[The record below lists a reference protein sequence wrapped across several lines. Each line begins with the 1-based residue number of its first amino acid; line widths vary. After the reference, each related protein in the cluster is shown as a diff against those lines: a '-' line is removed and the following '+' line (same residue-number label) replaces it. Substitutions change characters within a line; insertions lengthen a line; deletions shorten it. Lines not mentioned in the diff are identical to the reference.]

1 MSYEKRHL
9 KKNSSNN
16 IEIVIQFHE
25 KKKVLTPAVNNLQ
38 LVIISTMFILCNM
51 YKMINLQR
59 TKSSINLDFGTGFVL
74 SAATLVFACSS
85 T

>member
-1 MSYEKRHL
+1 MKKDI
-9 KKNSSNN
+9 KKNPSN

-25 KKKVLTPAVNNLQ
+25 KKVLTPAVNNLQ

-59 TKSSINLDFGTGFVL
+59 TKSNINLDFGTGFVL